1 MAATFTTWTHPTT
14 GAVRVYIGGF
24 GSTKVWAEKC
34 AADSFGFEYT
44 IQAKN
49 DNRNRSEL
57 GNIINQAEEAIFAA
71 AGSRVKSFDAV
82 VALVK

>member
-14 GAVRVYIGGF
+14 GAVRVYIGSF

-57 GNIINQAEEAIFAA
+57 GNIINQAEELIFAA

-82 VALVK
+82 LALTK